1 METQPD
7 VKVIPDGD
15 LVLTYE
21 RALSADQ
28 MEMLREYLPKA
39 LPGRRVLVLDGGA
52 RLTAV
57 DQDAALARIE
67 AKLDQL
73 IEALADE
80 DVQAPALT
88 LDGHPAGA
96 ERDQRM
102 PL

>member
-1 METQPD
+1 MDDQPD
-7 VKVIPDGD
+7 VKPIPDGD
-15 LVLTYE
+15 LVLTYQ
-21 RALSADQ
+21 RALSEEQKDF
-28 MEMLREYLPKA
+28 LREELKKA

-52 RLTAV
+52 QLAAV
-57 DQDAALARIE
+57 DRDVALARIE

-73 IEALADE
+73 LEAIAED

-88 LDGHPAGA
+88 LDGDPAGA